1 MPQSM
6 VAGMASD
13 SYRSA
18 LQEAS
23 KKNQLNVDPFQVNRV
38 KRISNRLIANASYF
52 KPEAS
57 QWPWEGNIQESDEV
71 NAYCMPGG
79 G

>member
-6 VAGMASD
+6 VEGMAKD
-13 SYRSA
+13 SYRTR

-23 KKNQLNVDPFQVNRV
+23 KKNKLNIDSFQVSRV
-38 KRISNRLIANASYF
+38 KRISNRLIANATYF

-57 QWPWEGNIQESDEV
+57 
-71 NAYCMPGG
+71 
-79 G
+79 